1 MFSQSITHTQSG
13 NIKKSCSNLSKKMSA
28 VEEQVNEVAEATAN
42 MVLQSS
48 VPPPVTFDNQAP
60 GLVVLPTP
68 TTEAGVELNH
78 FNHRSLFENGGA
90 IISYVTTSIQG
101 MPNFIGAVRLPIYNS
116 HALQAYLARHEPT
129 LRDIGIGYLQA
140 HLVRTASA
148 LGVNESLTPEDYG
161 FAMSVNSI
169 TDQAVRDFNPWGRRE
184 GPLWLL
190 NYPSYLE
197 YSKSNVQVDLDKRCE
212 TWHLCLT
219 ACITLNEPHK
229 RRRAARQWY
238 LDQQQSKLNKK
249 AAQEEKQHRYNARSP
264 QQQPQPQQQQPQQ
277 QQQSQPDRPGNA
289 QQHQPSQHQQQRQG
303 NSPSPNHQGQGHQGH
318 QPQAYQHTPKEQLY
332 PNPGLNVQPGQNAF
346 RNGSPAKPNK
356 KDRKP
361 RQKFEDRSSGSA
373 PAGQQ
378 WTQPQQQ
385 QQQQVQIQA
394 SPSNWNIS
402 GIPEVPM

>member
-1 MFSQSITHTQSG
+1 MFSQSITRTQSG
-13 NIKKSCSNLSKKMSA
+13 NIKKSCLNLSTKMSA

-60 GLVVLPTP
+60 GLVVLPT
-68 TTEAGVELNH
+68 TDAGVELNH

-148 LGVNESLTPEDYG
+148 LGVNEDLTPEDYG

-249 AAQEEKQHRYNARSP
+249 AAQEEKQHRYNARPP
-264 QQQPQPQQQQPQQ
+264 QQPQQQQQSQQQ

-289 QQHQPSQHQQQRQG
+289 QQQQQQRQG
-303 NSPSPNHQGQGHQGH
+303 NSPSLNHQGQGLQ
-318 QPQAYQHTPKEQLY
+318 QQAYQHTPKEQMY
-332 PNPGLNVQPGQNAF
+332 PIPGMNVWPGQSAF
-346 RNGSPAKPNK
+346 RTGPPAKSHK
-356 KDRKP
+356 KDRKS

-373 PAGQQ
+373 PAEQQ
-378 WTQPQQQ
+378 WTQPQPQQ
-385 QQQQVQIQA
+385 QHQLG
-394 SPSNWNIS
+394 P
-402 GIPEVPM
+402 GGT